1 VTVAATRWATA
12 EEIAW
17 AEAQGID
24 LRVELQAERS
34 AGIRIAAT
42 LIDRARRRRLRA
54 IDRAAARRGDWL
66 SELHASGLRAAERTQ
81 QELREHRVGTA
92 RASGSTGWVP
102 VCSCGWVGPPVDSR
116 WAADRAAREELARM
130 FGALSEAAGHT
141 DGVAERAG
149 LAS

>member
-1 VTVAATRWATA
+1 MV
-12 EEIAW
+12 
-17 AEAQGID
+17 D

-34 AGIRIAAT
+34 AGIRIAAK

-81 QELREHRVGTA
+81 QERRQHRVLTA
-92 RASGSTGWVP
+92 RAGRSGWQP
-102 VCSCGWVGPPVDSR
+102 VCSCGWVGGPAATR
-116 WAADRAAREELARM
+116 RAADQAARDELVCM
-130 FGALSEAAGHT
+130 FGALSEAVRHT
-141 DGVAERAG
+141 GGTAPQG